1 VARVKYVTFLDEATV
16 DPFPVVGVL
25 LDDTRVLP
33 LPAAYDASDEHDLEP
48 DDLADLTALLSRGAA
63 GWRAVSELVSAL
75 AGRQELLRNLA
86 ELRLLAPIPRP
97 PRLRD
102 YMTYRGHIGGS
113 GMDVPAVFTKYPVCY
128 KGNHLAVQ
136 GTGSTVPWPSYARRL
151 DYESEI
157 AIIAGRGGEN
167 LTVAQAQDAIGAITI
182 FNDFS
187 ARDTQFEEMAM
198 RMGPSKGKDF
208 ANAFGPCAITLDE
221 IPDEFAINMRTL
233 VNGEIWSKGSTAG
246 RQFSFAEIL
255 AWASRDE
262 PVYPGEVLGI
272 GTHDGGCGYELR
284 RWIQPGDVVQIQADG
299 IGTLE
304 NRVGARRE
312 EQHAN

>member
-1 VARVKYVTFLDEATV
+1 MKYVTFLDEATV
-16 DPFPVVGVL
+16 DPFPVVGILV
-25 LDDTRVLP
+25 DDTSVLP
-33 LPAAYDASDEHDLEP
+33 LPAAYDASDHPDLEP

-63 GWRAVSELVSAL
+63 GWHAVSELVAEL
-75 AGRQELLRNLA
+75 ADRRDLLRDLA

-97 PRLRD
+97 ARLRD

-113 GMDVPAVFTKYPVCY
+113 GMEVPDVFSKYPVGY

-136 GTGSTVPWPSYARRL
+136 GTASTVPWPSYARRL

-157 AIIAGRGGEN
+157 AIIIGGGGEN
-167 LTVAQAQDAIGAITI
+167 LTVGEAQDAIGAITI

-187 ARDTQFEEMAM
+187 ARDIQFEEMAM
-198 RMGPSKGKDF
+198 RMGPGKGKDF
-208 ANAFGPCAITLDE
+208 ANAFGPCAVTLDE
-221 IPDEFAINMRTL
+221 IPDEFGINMRTL
-233 VNGEIWSKGSTAG
+233 VNDEVWSKGSTAG
-246 RQFSFAEIL
+246 RQFSFAEIV

-262 PVYPGEVLGI
+262 QVYPGEILGI

-284 RWIQPGDVVQIQADG
+284 RWIQPGDLVQIQADG

-312 EQHAN
+312 EHHAN

>member
-1 VARVKYVTFLDEATV
+1 VKYVTFLDEATV

-25 LDDTRVLP
+25 IDDTRVLP
-33 LPAAYDASDEHDLEP
+33 LPAAYDASDEPGLEP
-48 DDLADLTALLSRGAA
+48 DDLADLAALLSRGAA
-63 GWRAVSELVSAL
+63 GWQAVHELIGAL
-75 AGRQELLRNLA
+75 ADREDLLRNA
-86 ELRLLAPIPRP
+86 ADLRVLAPVPRP

-113 GMDVPAVFTKYPVCY
+113 GMDVPDVFTKYPVCY

-136 GTGSTVPWPSYARRL
+136 GTGTTVAWPSYARRL

-157 AIIAGRGGEN
+157 AIIVGRGGED
-167 LTVAQAQDAIGAITI
+167 LTVAEAQDAIGAITI

-198 RMGPSKGKDF
+198 QMGPGKGKDF
-208 ANAFGPCAITLDE
+208 ANALGPCAVTLDE
-221 IPDEFAINMRTL
+221 IPDEFAINMCTRL
-233 VNGEIWSKGSTAG
+233 NGEVWSKGCTAG
-246 RQFSFAEIL
+246 RQFSFAEIV

-262 PVYPGEVLGI
+262 PIYPGEVLGV

-284 RWIQPGDVVQIQADG
+284 RWIQPGDLIQIEADG

-304 NRVGARRE
+304 NRVGVRRE
-312 EQHAN
+312 EHCAN

>member
-1 VARVKYVTFLDEATV
+1 VKYVTFLDEATI

-25 LDDTRVLP
+25 VDDTRVLP
-33 LPAAYDASDEHDLEP
+33 LPAAYDASDEPDLEP
-48 DDLADLTALLSRGAA
+48 DDLADLATLLSRGAA
-63 GWRAVSELVSAL
+63 GWHAVAELVSRL
-75 AGRQELLRNLA
+75 ADRQDLLRDVA

-102 YMTYRGHIGGS
+102 YMTYQGHIGGS
-113 GMDVPAVFTKYPVCY
+113 GMDVPDVFTKYPICY

-136 GTGSTVPWPSYARRL
+136 GTGTTVAWPSYARRL

-157 AIIAGRGGEN
+157 AIIIGAGGEN
-167 LTVAQAQDAIGAITI
+167 LTLAQARDAIGAITI

-198 RMGPSKGKDF
+198 RMGPGKGKDF
-208 ANAFGPCAITLDE
+208 ANAFGPCAVTLDE
-221 IPDEFAINMRTL
+221 IPDEFGINMCTRINDE
-233 VNGEIWSKGSTAG
+233 VWSKGSTDG
-246 RQFSFAEIL
+246 RQFSFAEIV

-262 PVYPGEVLGI
+262 PVYPGEILGI

-284 RWIQPGDVVQIQADG
+284 RWIQPGDLVQIQADG

-304 NRVGARRE
+304 NRVGTRRE
-312 EQHAN
+312 EHHAN